1 MGTVG
6 ILLSRCGKFIMAKL
20 IIIIISKSNNI
31 FIKTLLYDDDQE
43 SAILVPVLS
52 SQALISVKTFTVL
65 KLTQKSKNV

>member
-1 MGTVG
+1 
-6 ILLSRCGKFIMAKL
+6 MANL